1 MTDTYGDYLYIF
13 DGADTNAPLIGEFTS
28 TSVPSALV
36 SLESTSIDGALTF
49 VFYSDVMSRDE
60 GWEADVTVTEKKTH
74 DLMAVS
80 LKGDLYPGAESET
93 IYAFT
98 IRNKGVDKVAATD
111 YKVKLLDAAGSVLA
125 EMDGVEIGTMQ
136 SIVFDMK
143 FTSSES
149 GDIKIHAE
157 IEYAGDD
164 DKTNN
169 SSEELSV
176 SVLEEGSQ
184 FISIG
189 DHDEEIS
196 VLPVSFMTGE
206 SIGETI
212 YYKDEVG
219 LKSGTLQMIS
229 YRFSSVGT
237 SYSNIPVKI
246 WVGETELE
254 DLSETSIPADEM
266 TLVFDGTASVTP
278 GDEEWIFQLTT
289 PYSYKGGNLVILIL
303 KGNPGSTSYDISF
316 KGTYGF
322 YDSDPQRSRFYSAFD
337 DSEVLDPNAV
347 PIGYSGSTMWPD
359 VKMLFT
365 DASSGITK
373 VVDDLSVRIYPNPV
387 SDILYVEG
395 VDIQKIEIFDGTG
408 RQVYVSDN
416 LFTVDMSSYPTGI
429 YYLRVVTDQGKVST
443 KKS

>member
-1 MTDTYGDYLYIF
+1 M
-13 DGADTNAPLIGEFTS
+13 IGEFTS

-143 FTSSES
+143 FTPSES

-164 DKTNN
+164 DKT
-169 SSEELSV
+169 
-176 SVLEEGSQ
+176 
-184 FISIG
+184 
-189 DHDEEIS
+189 
-196 VLPVSFMTGE
+196 

-229 YRFSSVGT
+229 YRFFSVGT

-266 TLVFDGTASVTP
+266 TLVFDGTASVAP

-316 KGTYGF
+316 KGTYGS

-365 DASSGITK
+365 DASSGIIK

-387 SDILYVEG
+387 SDILYMEG
-395 VDIQKIEIFDGTG
+395 VDVQKIEIFDGTG
-408 RQVYVSDN
+408 CQVYVSDN

-443 KKS
+443 KKIMKR